1 MPPTTL
7 SVYPNPFSGGQINI
21 KLDDP
26 LKQSGSF
33 SIYNLRGQ
41 KVYTEKFAKD
51 AGAELFWNGKDQKG
65 RNCSSGIYLLKVNLR
80 DGRGFT
86 KRMVKM

>member
-1 MPPTTL
+1 L
-7 SVYPNPFSGGQINI
+7 SVYMGHAGI
-21 KLDDP
+21 L
-26 LKQSGSF
+26 GTET
-33 SIYNLRGQ
+33 YLRGQ